1 MSAVMSHDELEG
13 FALEL
18 HELLDTLH
26 EELRDELETIEHAR
40 HLLRQAQVGKSSQQ
54 AALELAQRL
63 NLEQM
68 RQQLDAIADCNEA
81 LERIN
86 RGQYGRCLCCGEV
99 IELNRLRA
107 DPVTR
112 TCLGCQH

>member
-26 EELRDELETIEHAR
+26 EELRDELESIEHAR
-40 HLLRQAQVGKSSQQ
+40 HLLKQVPRGKCSQQ
-54 AALELAQRL
+54 AALALAQRL
-63 NLEQM
+63 NLEHM
-68 RQQLDAIADCNEA
+68 RRQLDAIADCNEA

-107 DPVTR
+107 DPLTS
-112 TCLGCQH
+112 TCLSCSR